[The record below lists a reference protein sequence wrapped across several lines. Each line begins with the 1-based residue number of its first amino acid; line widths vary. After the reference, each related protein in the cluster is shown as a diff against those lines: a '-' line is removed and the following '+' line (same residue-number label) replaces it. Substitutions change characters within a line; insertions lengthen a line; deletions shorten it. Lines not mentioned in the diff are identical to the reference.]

1 MPIAVILRR
10 LFLISLLTLP
20 QVYWLGRAWR
30 ISAHPRV
37 KRSIRWIAHALIILL
52 VLAITADLYDRI
64 SVKFLSTRLSY
75 LIAPVVQ
82 LWIFSSTF
90 AFYFMQPI
98 RVLDWSHS
106 LLKRL
111 FRTTADDDP
120 PDPSRRSLL
129 HHTATIVGG
138 LPFAAALYGYSLE
151 RLHFEVVRVNVPI
164 SNLPPALD
172 GLRILQL
179 SDIHIG
185 DFMRAHEIRRAVDM
199 ANELAPHLAVV
210 TGDFLSSRG
219 DPLADCIAE
228 LSRIRAPLGTW
239 GCNGNHEIYAGA
251 EAEAE
256 SLFHLHGMRLLRQ
269 SSAQVHW
276 NGAYLN
282 LIGIDYARTQ
292 HFPSRSLPSVEGIQ
306 PLVRSDMPNIL
317 LSHNPNTFPSAAA
330 LGIELSLAGHTHGG
344 QVNLEILHPAL
355 NPARFVTDF
364 VAGLYRRPVSPASG
378 GSLPRSAFLYVN
390 RGLGTLAVPAR
401 LGSNP
406 EITLLT
412 LQSRQPDPH

>member
-1 MPIAVILRR
+1 MPLAVILRR

-20 QVYWLGRAWR
+20 QAYWLGRAWR

-37 KRSIRWIAHALIILL
+37 KRSIRWIAHALIVL
-52 VLAITADLYDRI
+52 VVVAIAADLYDRI
-64 SVKFLSTRLSY
+64 SIKFLPSRLSY
-75 LIAPVVQ
+75 LLAPGVQ

-90 AFYFMQPI
+90 AFYLIQPI
-98 RVLDWSHS
+98 RAVDWCRS
-106 LLKRL
+106 LLKRK
-111 FRTTADDDP
+111 FRTNADDDP
-120 PDPSRRSLL
+120 PDPSRRSIL

-151 RLHFEVVRVNVPI
+151 RLRFEVVRVGVPI

-185 DFMRAHEIRRAVDM
+185 DFMPVHEIRRAVAM
-199 ANELAPHLAVV
+199 ANDLAPHLAVI

-228 LSRIRAPLGTW
+228 LSRLRAPLGTW

-256 SLFHLHGMRLLRQ
+256 SLFQLHGMRLLRQ
-269 SSAQVHW
+269 SSGQVRW
-276 NGAYLN
+276 NGAHLN
-282 LIGIDYARTQ
+282 LIGIDYSRTQ

-317 LSHNPNTFPSAAA
+317 FSHNPNTFPSAAE

-344 QVNLEILHPAL
+344 QVNIEILHPAL

-364 VAGLYRRPVSPASG
+364 VAGLYRRSIAPAPG
-378 GSLPRSAFLYVN
+378 ATVPRTAFLYVN

-412 LQSRQPDPH
+412 LQSRPPDPR